1 MGELKTKTRILV
13 THAID
18 FLHLADQ
25 IVVFKKG
32 SVYLDGTFDE
42 LKENPYLVKLL
53 KIHNSHQKSFKNDE
67 IQD

>member
-32 SVYLDGTFDE
+32 RVYLDGTFDE
-42 LKENPYLVKLL
+42 
-53 KIHNSHQKSFKNDE
+53 
-67 IQD
+67 

>member
-25 IVVFKKG
+25 IIVFKKG
-32 SVYLDGTFDE
+32 CVFLDGKFDE
-42 LKENPYLVKLL
+42 LKDNPYLVKLL
-53 KIHNSHQKSFKNDE
+53 KIHNSHQTSTTSDK
-67 IQD
+67 I

>member
-25 IVVFKKG
+25 IIVFKKG
-32 SVYLDGTFDE
+32 SVFLDGTFDE
-42 LKENPYLVKLL
+42 LKDNSYLVKIL
-53 KIHNSHQKSFKNDE
+53 KIHYSH
-67 IQD
+67 

>member
-32 SVYLDGTFDE
+32 RVYLDGTFDE
-42 LKENPYLVKLL
+42 LKENAYLVKLL
-53 KIHNSHQKSFKNDE
+53 KINNSHQKSFKND
-67 IQD
+67 

>member
-25 IVVFKKG
+25 IIVFKKG
-32 SVYLDGTFDE
+32 RVFLDGTFDE
-42 LKENPYLVKLL
+42 LKDNSYLVKLL
-53 KIHNSHQKSFKNDE
+53 KIHNSHQ
-67 IQD
+67 

>member
-25 IVVFKKG
+25 IIVFKKG
-32 SVYLDGTFDE
+32 SVFLDGTFDE
-42 LKENPYLVKLL
+42 LKDNSYLVKIL
-53 KIHNSHQKSFKNDE
+53 KIHNSH
-67 IQD
+67 